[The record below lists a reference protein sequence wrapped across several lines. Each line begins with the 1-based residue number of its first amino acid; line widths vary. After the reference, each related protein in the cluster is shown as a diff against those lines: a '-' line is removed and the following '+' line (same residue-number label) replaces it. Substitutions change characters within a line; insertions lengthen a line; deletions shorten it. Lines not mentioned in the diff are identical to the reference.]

1 MARRTALIVEDDGAI
16 RKGLADA
23 LRFSGYEVLE
33 AADGNRGLD
42 MALECSYDI
51 LLLDLL
57 LPGRDGFALLEA
69 LRDSRPGVPV
79 IVLTAK
85 GDESDR
91 VRGLTLGA
99 DDYVVK
105 PFSIKEL
112 AARMD
117 AVLRRSAERPTDLAT
132 VEIPGGVA
140 DMLRREVRFQDGA
153 REELSQREAELLRYL
168 VVNAGRAVS
177 REEIL
182 ARVWRLNPRGVA
194 QTRAI
199 DMHVTRLRSKL
210 RDDPDDPRLLFTV
223 RGTGYMFAARS

>member
-42 MALECSYDI
+42 MALECKYDI